1 MRFWAPQNNIT
12 CERLLSRVVLC
23 KRKRVLVRKW
33 WWEIFSLVCTHWAS
47 ACNVCRPS
55 ASWVRLWGLV
65 TPTLGLDLKPGVS
78 QCLGKVIIHWTC
90 DGHRVGHGLRVLVVF
105 SEAAAKVL
113 LDHGIADCVGY
124 SDMCRKSRVKIWW
137 LLGIDRYWFMMIN
150 TWSLLL
156 LSFTVDEAVVQG
168 ALGAELRWPNC
179 FSHAQPYCFIITQH
193 PSEMQAYKRAGWCDC
208 IYHSEPFLRHF
219 NVWKLLTID
228 WSVVLWWHLADSPLV
243 FLWSAGG
250 LGEQPFMW
258 QCERL
263 QFRLLA
269 GAQVM
274 TEGRFW
280 KMEKNKTNIHSIS

>member
-1 MRFWAPQNNIT
+1 M
-12 CERLLSRVVLC
+12 
-23 KRKRVLVRKW
+23 
-33 WWEIFSLVCTHWAS
+33 
-47 ACNVCRPS
+47 
-55 ASWVRLWGLV
+55 
-65 TPTLGLDLKPGVS
+65 
-78 QCLGKVIIHWTC
+78 
-90 DGHRVGHGLRVLVVF
+90 
-105 SEAAAKVL
+105 
-113 LDHGIADCVGY
+113 
-124 SDMCRKSRVKIWW
+124 
-137 LLGIDRYWFMMIN
+137 
-150 TWSLLL
+150 
-156 LSFTVDEAVVQG
+156 VQG
-168 ALGAELRWPNC
+168 ALGAELRWPSC

-193 PSEMQAYKRAGWCDC
+193 PSEMQANKRAGRRDC

-228 WSVVLWWHLADSPLV
+228 WSGVLWWHLADSPLV

-280 KMEKNKTNIHSIS
+280 KMEKKQKRKKKHTFNQLTQKKKYISVKWSALTSKNRNTMQLSAVQSNTFTSFNSFHFFKLGKIKKNNNKSIKYVNMFRQKKQHTHIWQHNSMTTEATTPCWEECRMKFTKTYQGLPIFSFFYS